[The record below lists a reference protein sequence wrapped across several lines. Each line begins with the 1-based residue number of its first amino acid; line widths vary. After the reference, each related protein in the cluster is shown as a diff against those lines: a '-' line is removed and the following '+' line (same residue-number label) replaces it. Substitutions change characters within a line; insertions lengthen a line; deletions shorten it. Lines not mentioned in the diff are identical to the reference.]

1 MMLKEFVEKIQSMA
15 NEASAKVI
23 EVDGEQYSTQRIYKV
38 DPTEYRPNG
47 ITVNS
52 LESIITLVRNEAVR
66 YTDNTIFVQVEDPLN
81 VNVFTTFDDKNR
93 RDFLYMAKADIVSTP
108 IDQWTGKE
116 SLMIALNSVFIPSED
131 VDYIQ
136 SVLQKV
142 TEESKVSSTDNGLGQ
157 SIEAQKG
164 IALKENMTLKKRVKL
179 RPYRTFLEV
188 EQPESEF
195 ILRADEGA
203 KFLIKSADGGAWEL
217 AAKSNIKVYLVRHL
231 TGLKNVIVMA

>member
-1 MMLKEFVEKIQSMA
+1 MLKEFVEKIQALS
-15 NEASAKVI
+15 NEASTKVI
-23 EVDGEQYSTQRIYKV
+23 NVNGEQYSTQPIYKV
-38 DPTEYRPNG
+38 DPTEYRPRC

-52 LESIITLVRNEAVR
+52 LESITTLVRNEATK
-66 YTDNTIFVQVEDPLN
+66 YTDNIIFVQVDNPTH

-93 RDFLYMAKADIVSTP
+93 RDYLYTAEADIVSTP
-108 IDQWTGKE
+108 VDQWTGKE
-116 SLMIALNSVFIPSED
+116 SLMIALNSVFIQSED

-136 SVLQKV
+136 TILQKV

-164 IALKENMTLKKRVKL
+164 IALKENMSIKKRVKL

-203 KFLIKSADGGAWEL
+203 KFLIKSADGGAWKL
-217 AAKSNIKVYLVRHL
+217 DAKEKIKEYLVKQM